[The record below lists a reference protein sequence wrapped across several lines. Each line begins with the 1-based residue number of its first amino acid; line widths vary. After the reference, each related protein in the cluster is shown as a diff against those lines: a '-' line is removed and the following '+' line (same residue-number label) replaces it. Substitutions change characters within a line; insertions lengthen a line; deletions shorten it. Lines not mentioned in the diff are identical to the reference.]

1 MIRAYTYCRLLREAL
16 RKLLRFSEKHVRVF
30 EKTYMFPR
38 KHVHVFS
45 RSDSPIYSITCQHIM
60 FKSKLLLFFVAL
72 LFYGLNLLDTFLDIR
87 MAHEKVPQ
95 QIGNAVFSIITVT
108 GA

>member
-1 MIRAYTYCRLLREAL
+1 MYV
-16 RKLLRFSEKHVRVF
+16 FPEKHVRVF
-30 EKTYMFPR
+30 RKRRTCFRENTYMFFP
-38 KHVHVFS
+38 

-60 FKSKLLLFFVAL
+60 FKISYCCFFVAL

-95 QIGNAVFSIITVT
+95 QIRTVILDHNRYRRLIQSHK
-108 GA
+108 